1 MNIAYRATY
10 RAAAL
15 ALCLTAF
22 AAAPAFAQQE
32 QGQAQGQEQGQR
44 QWQGQRMTPEQ
55 REQRMAER
63 FQAADTNHDGK
74 LSLDEAKA
82 GMPTAARSFDQID
95 TAHTGAITLE
105 QMSAYAK
112 AHMGQRQHGGG
123 AHGGD
128 NGANGGQ

>member
-1 MNIAYRATY
+1 MNTIY
-10 RAAAL
+10 RAAAVL
-15 ALCLTAF
+15 AALVAV
-22 AAAPAFAQQE
+22 APAFAQQD

-63 FQAADTNHDGK
+63 FNAADTNHDGK

-82 GMPTAARSFDQID
+82 GLPMVARNFDQID
-95 TAHTGAITLE
+95 TGHTGAVTLE
-105 QMSAYAK
+105 QLNAYAK

-123 AHGGD
+123 
-128 NGANGGQ
+128 NGGNGVGSNGG